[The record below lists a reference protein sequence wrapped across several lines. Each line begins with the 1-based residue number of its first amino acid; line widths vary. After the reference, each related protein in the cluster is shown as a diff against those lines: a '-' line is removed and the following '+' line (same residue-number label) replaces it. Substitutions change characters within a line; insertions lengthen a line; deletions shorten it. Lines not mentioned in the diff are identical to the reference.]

1 MCRFISLPT
10 GTSHRV
16 SLAGDGESCVHA
28 GIQMFL
34 TGVASAGF
42 SAASADQVVPA
53 KWLKGGKGHTLPR
66 LLEWPQQSR
75 IAGHDGR

>member
-1 MCRFISLPT
+1 MARRLNRNPIWRCRVCHFISLPT

-16 SLAGDGESCVHA
+16 SLPGHGESCVHA

-34 TGVASAGF
+34 AGVASAGF

-53 KWLKGGKGHTLPR
+53 KWLKGGGSYLA
-66 LLEWPQQSR
+66 QAS
-75 IAGHDGR
+75 